1 MIQIRT
7 TLASSFHVIGGE
19 SLLRLANVG
28 AAVLIGRLYGAA
40 TLGLCATILAVATIA
55 ERLADNGLEM
65 TGIAE
70 ISQQPKLLNPFATAL
85 YVDKLV
91 LSSIAAAILLPIA
104 LLVGLSPF
112 QWSIALL
119 FCLRSFLYS
128 FSRLHAG
135 FLKAIGRTN
144 QIARIQSLHFALLL
158 LGLSAAYAARLPLL
172 SLLLMLVAAQ
182 SVEFLLSLLALRRL
196 GARATSVCSSFCR
209 QLFCRSSMVGAVY
222 SLSTVMLRGDVLV
235 LSLLASTAVV
245 GAFAAANSALVM
257 VYVVAWLF
265 SGILLAD
272 LGRLSSDQRSFDA
285 HFRRCLVALFLFSVP
300 SSALAALL
308 APEVIQIIF
317 GNSFASAVLPAAI
330 MMLAVPFILV
340 NAAFLARAVAR
351 DAVQTTFAIYSGAT
365 VLSLVLNFLLGRI
378 HGAAG
383 VATSIV
389 LREAAMTFAFVR
401 FRESATAACRESG
414 TARHSEGSPRS
425 EESLF
430 PSFPENVKGNS

>member
-1 MIQIRT
+1 VTQLRT
-7 TLASSFHVIGGE
+7 TFASTLHVIGGE
-19 SLLRLANVG
+19 SLLRLANLG
-28 AAVLIGRLYGAA
+28 AAVLIGRLYGAS

-55 ERLADNGLEM
+55 ERLADSGLEM

-70 ISQQPKLLNPFATAL
+70 ISQQPKLLDEFATAL
-85 YVDKLV
+85 YIDKLA
-91 LSSIAAAILLPIA
+91 LSSIAAAILFSIA
-104 LLVGLSPF
+104 LIIGLSPS
-112 QWSIALL
+112 QWSIALF
-119 FCLRSFLYS
+119 FCLRTFLYS

-144 QIARIQSLHFALLL
+144 QIACIQSLHFVLLL
-158 LGLSAAYAARLPLL
+158 LGLLAAYAIRLPLL

-182 SVEFLLSLLALRRL
+182 SVEFLLSLLALRRI
-196 GARATSVCSSFCR
+196 GARVTSVRSSFCWN
-209 QLFCRSSMVGAVY
+209 LFRRSSMVGAVY
-222 SLSTVMLRGDVLV
+222 SLSTVMFRGDVLV

-265 SGILLAD
+265 SGVFLSD
-272 LGRLSSDQRSFDA
+272 LGRLSSDQKSFDA
-285 HFRRCLVALFLFSVP
+285 HFRRCLVALLLFSLP

-308 APEVIQIIF
+308 APEVIRIIF
-317 GNSFASAVLPAAI
+317 GNSFASAVLPVAI
-330 MMLAVPFILV
+330 MMFAVPFILL
-340 NAAFLARAVAR
+340 NAAFLARAIAR
-351 DAVQTTFAIYSGAT
+351 DAVQTSFAIYSGAAL
-365 VLSLVLNFLLGRI
+365 LSLVLNFLLGRI

-401 FRESATAACRESG
+401 FRESATAARRESS

-430 PSFPENVKGNS
+430 PSFTENVKGNS

>member
-1 MIQIRT
+1 MTQLRT
-7 TLASSFHVIGGE
+7 TLASTLHVIGGE

-28 AAVLIGRLYGAA
+28 GAVLIGRLYGAS
-40 TLGLCATILAVATIA
+40 TLGLCATILAVVTIA
-55 ERLADNGLEM
+55 ERLADNGLE
-65 TGIAE
+65 TTAIAA
-70 ISQQPKLLNPFATAL
+70 ISQQPKLLNEFATAL
-85 YVDKLV
+85 YLDKLV
-91 LSSIAAAILLPIA
+91 LSSIAAAILLSIA
-104 LLVGLSPF
+104 FIIGLSPF
-112 QWSIALL
+112 EWPIALL
-119 FCLRSFLYS
+119 FCLRTFLYS
-128 FSRLHAG
+128 FSRLHGG
-135 FLKAIGRTN
+135 FLKAIGQTN
-144 QIARIQSLHFALLL
+144 QIARIQSLHFVLLL
-158 LGLSAAYAARLPLL
+158 LGLWAAYAARLPLL
-172 SLLLMLVAAQ
+172 ALLLMLVAAQ
-182 SVEFLLSLLALRRL
+182 SVEFLLSLLALRRI
-196 GARATSVCSSFCR
+196 GARATSVRSSFCWH
-209 QLFCRSSMVGAVY
+209 LFCRSSMVGAVY

-265 SGILLAD
+265 TGILLSD
-272 LGRLSSDQRSFDA
+272 LGRLSSDQKSFDA
-285 HFRRCLVALFLFSVP
+285 HFRRCLVALLSLSLP

-340 NAAFLARAVAR
+340 NAAFLARSIAR
-351 DAVQTTFAIYSGAT
+351 DAAQTTFAIYSGAAL
-365 VLSLVLNFLLGRI
+365 VSLVLNFLLGRI

-401 FRESATAACRESG
+401 FRESATAARRESG
-414 TARHSEGSPRS
+414 TFRHSEGSPRS

-430 PSFPENVKGNS
+430 PSFTENVKGNF

>member
-1 MIQIRT
+1 VTQLRP
-7 TLASSFHVIGGE
+7 TLASTLHVIGGE
-19 SLLRLANVG
+19 SLLRLASVG
-28 AAVLIGRLYGAA
+28 AAVFIGRLYGAS
-40 TLGLCATILAVATIA
+40 TLGLCATVLAVVTIA

-70 ISQQPKLLNPFATAL
+70 ISQQPKLLDEFATAL
-85 YVDKLV
+85 YIDKLA
-91 LSSIAAAILLPIA
+91 LSSIAAAILFSIA
-104 LLVGLSPF
+104 LIIGLSPS

-119 FCLRSFLYS
+119 FCLRTFLYS

-144 QIARIQSLHFALLL
+144 QIARIQSLHFVLLL
-158 LGLSAAYAARLPLL
+158 LGLLAAYAIRLPLL

-182 SVEFLLSLLALRRL
+182 SVEFLLSLLALHRI
-196 GARATSVCSSFCR
+196 GARVTSVRSSFCWN
-209 QLFCRSSMVGAVY
+209 LFFRSSMVGAVY
-222 SLSTVMLRGDVLV
+222 SLSTLMLRGDVLV

-265 SGILLAD
+265 SGVLLSD
-272 LGRLSSDQRSFDA
+272 LGRLSSDQKSFDA
-285 HFRRCLVALFLFSVP
+285 HFRRCLVALLLLSLP

-308 APEVIQIIF
+308 APEVIRIIL

-330 MMLAVPFILV
+330 MTLAVPFILV
-340 NAAFLARAVAR
+340 NAAFLARAIAR
-351 DAVQTTFAIYSGAT
+351 GAVQTSFAIYSGAAL
-365 VLSLVLNFLLGRI
+365 LSLVLNFLLGRI

>member
-1 MIQIRT
+1 VIQIRT

-340 NAAFLARAVAR
+340 NAAFLARAIAR
-351 DAVQTTFAIYSGAT
+351 DAVQTSFAIYSGAAL
-365 VLSLVLNFLLGRI
+365 LSLVLNFLLGRI
-378 HGAAG
+378 YGAAG

-401 FRESATAACRESG
+401 FRESPTAARPVSS
-414 TARHSEGSPRS
+414 TSRHSERSPQS

-430 PSFPENVKGNS
+430 PSFTENVKGNF

>member
-1 MIQIRT
+1 MTQLRT
-7 TLASSFHVIGGE
+7 TLASTLHVIGGE

-28 AAVLIGRLYGAA
+28 GAVLIGRLYGVS

-55 ERLADNGLEM
+55 ERLADNGLET

-70 ISQQPKLLNPFATAL
+70 ISQQPKLLDEFATAL
-85 YVDKLV
+85 YIDKLA
-91 LSSIAAAILLPIA
+91 LSSIAAAILFSIA
-104 LLVGLSPF
+104 LIVGLSPF

-119 FCLRSFLYS
+119 FCLRTFLYS

-135 FLKAIGRTN
+135 FLKAIRQTN
-144 QIARIQSLHFALLL
+144 QIARIQSLHFVLLL
-158 LGLSAAYAARLPLL
+158 LGLLAAYAIRLPLL

-182 SVEFLLSLLALRRL
+182 SVEFLLSLLALRRF
-196 GARATSVCSSFCR
+196 GARATSVRSSFCWH
-209 QLFCRSSMVGAVY
+209 LFCRSSMVGAVY

-265 SGILLAD
+265 NGILLSD
-272 LGRLSSDQRSFDA
+272 LGRLSSDQNFFDA
-285 HFRRCLVALFLFSVP
+285 HFRRCLVALLFLSLP

-308 APEVIQIIF
+308 APEVIQVTF

-330 MMLAVPFILV
+330 MMLAVPFILA
-340 NAAFLARAVAR
+340 NAAFLARSIAR
-351 DAVQTTFAIYSGAT
+351 DAVQTSFAIYCGAAL
-365 VLSLVLNFLLGRI
+365 LSLVLNFLLGRVY
-378 HGAAG
+378 GAAG

-401 FRESATAACRESG
+401 FRESPTARLQSG
-414 TARHSEGSPRS
+414 TSRHSEASPRS
-425 EESLF
+425 EESPF
-430 PSFPENVKGNS
+430 PFDTENVKGNF